1 MTNLQVYRMILICNN
16 INSRILNS
24 SKIAQFHETLN
35 KERAPKLVSGFLHY
49 TFKRKFSTFQVT
61 PPTKLIDNYLSS
73 YDFKYENFKSVPNK
87 YRSIFYQFPNTIKHL
102 QATPLFI
109 GQVLIS

>member
-61 PPTKLIDNYLSS
+61 PLTKLIDNYLSS
-73 YDFKYENFKSVPNK
+73 YDFKYENLSPYPINTDLYSTNFQTQKNIFKQLHYSLVK
-87 YRSIFYQFPNTIKHL
+87 F
-102 QATPLFI
+102 
-109 GQVLIS
+109 